1 MKSLSEEKKSALK
14 SWLREPAAE
23 VFAEVIRRKGA
34 GNTFDLKPRIT
45 NSVDNHGAL
54 AYLIGKQ
61 DGFEE
66 ILSEMR
72 RLAKT

>member
-23 VFAEVIRRKGA
+23 AFAEVIKRSKISY
-34 GNTFDLKPRIT
+34 LKPRIT
-45 NSVDNHGAL
+45 SSVDNHGAL

-72 RLAKT
+72 KIAQT